1 MRRPKI
7 KQERTEQEWSKQE
20 CLAML
25 RASLGRLDGRSPWMA
40 APTGIAAIDAVLP
53 LGGLRRGALHEIMAG
68 RTGSGRLDG
77 AAAEGFAA
85 TLLAGLAQHGP
96 VLWCSSE
103 AGLYG
108 PRLYGPGLAGFGLA
122 PDRLILVRARR
133 PIDLLWAMEEGLR
146 SPGLGAVLGQVE
158 TLDLTESRRLLLA
171 AEASGVTALVL
182 HPDGDKGRDGRKAG
196 STAAAT
202 RWRVIPEP
210 SESPSDS
217 SSGLGSTATERDFG
231 PDFGLRRARW
241 RVELLRCRGAAWAA
255 GEGLYGAW
263 LMEAG
268 NASSAVAVSVPMDDR
283 SAAAAASEWATGERH
298 RAS

>member
-1 MRRPKI
+1 MRQPKI
-7 KQERTEQEWSKQE
+7 KQEQPKQE
-20 CLAML
+20 RLAML
-25 RASLGRLDGRSPWMA
+25 RASLGRLGGCCPWLA
-40 APTGIAAIDAVLP
+40 APTDIAAIDAALP
-53 LGGLRRGALHEIMAG
+53 LGGLQRGALHEIMAG
-68 RTGSGRLDG
+68 RTSSGRLDG

-103 AGLYG
+103 AGRYG

-122 PDRLILVRARR
+122 PERLILVRARR
-133 PIDLLWAMEEGLR
+133 PADLLWAMEEGLR

-182 HPDGDKGRDGRKAG
+182 HPEGEKSRDGGKVG

-210 SESPSDS
+210 SEPP
-217 SSGLGSTATERDFG
+217 SGLGLAVEARDFG

-241 RVELLRCRGAAWAA
+241 RVELSRCRGAAWAA
-255 GEGLYGAW
+255 GEDLYGAW

-268 NASSAVAVSVPMDDR
+268 NASSAVAVPVPMDDR
-283 SAAAAASEWATGERH
+283 SAAAAGWARTTGERTPRERH